1 MKVAVLGWSQNAPSI
16 LLLIN
21 EWRPGQGQLWLSR
34 KFKASLALN
43 RALMRTVQMSFN
55 CRRDDSDSNFDILKN
70 KKHGTL
76 IFTTDTERNRRNIK
90 VTQTYIK
97 ENQRR
102 PRDQNSRAGEM
113 AQQVKALPCKSAAV
127 NAIPRTQGKPGCSN
141 SHM

>member
-1 MKVAVLGWSQNAPSI
+1 MPQLFYFLQTNG
-16 LLLIN
+16 
-21 EWRPGQGQLWLSR
+21 RPGQGHLWLSR

-90 VTQTYIK
+90 VTQYYTNIYK
-97 ENQRR
+97 R
-102 PRDQNSRAGEM
+102 
-113 AQQVKALPCKSAAV
+113 
-127 NAIPRTQGKPGCSN
+127 KPEGA
-141 SHM
+141 